1 MQVAVVRAARC
12 VSTESGKLAEASL
25 RFVADPLLRGLYIP
39 LITPFASDGS
49 VALDALER
57 LSYEY
62 LDAGLAGLVPLG
74 TTGESP
80 FLDADEKR
88 AVIDTC
94 AAVCRERGAQ
104 LVVGAGTNST
114 SATVAAVEALADVDG
129 TTAALVVVPYYV
141 RPSQAGIVAHFV
153 EVAKRSP
160 VPVVLYNIPVRT
172 GRLLEPDGLLEL
184 ARTPNICGV
193 KQAVGAID
201 DGTLRVLAE
210 APEEFAVLGGDDYLL
225 FPIAVLGGSGG
236 ICASAHVCTERW
248 VAMTECGLAGKVDE
262 GRTHHEALLP
272 VVAACFAEPN
282 PAVFKA
288 VLHAQGR
295 IPTPDVRLPLVNASS
310 ASVDLA
316 LAAVDAAS
324 A

>member
-1 MQVAVVRAARC
+1 
-12 VSTESGKLAEASL
+12 
-25 RFVADPLLRGLYIP
+25 VADPLLRGVYVP
-39 LITPFASDGS
+39 LITPFAADGS
-49 VALDALER
+49 VALDALGR
-57 LSYEY
+57 LSHEC
-62 LDAGLAGLVPLG
+62 LDAGVAGLVPLG

-80 FLDADEKR
+80 FLDGDEKKS
-88 AVIDTC
+88 VVDVV
-94 AAVCRERGAQ
+94 AAVCRERDAQ
-104 LVVGAGTNST
+104 LVIGAGTNST
-114 SATVAAVEALADVDG
+114 RTTVAAVEALAEVEG
-129 TTAALVVVPYYV
+129 TTATLIVVPYYV
-141 RPSQAGIVAHFV
+141 RPNQAGIVAHFK

-160 VPVVLYNIPVRT
+160 VPVVVYNIPGRT

-193 KQAVGAID
+193 KQSIGAID
-201 DGTLRVLAE
+201 MGTLRMLAE
-210 APEEFAVLGGDDYLL
+210 APEECAALGGDDELL
-225 FPIAVLGGSGG
+225 FPFTVLGGSGG
-236 ICASAHVCTERW
+236 ICASAHVCTARW
-248 VAMTECGLAGKVDE
+248 VALAECGLAGKVDE

-295 IPTPDVRLPLVNASS
+295 IPTPDVRLPLVNASPV
-310 ASVDLA
+310 AFERA